1 MVVSHDRPADG
12 RPGRRQGVAVRT
24 RTALDALEHLIG
36 GLGTALLALLA
47 TLWLALTTAACL
59 LGVGLRLLPS
69 ALHAVRAVADRER
82 GRLSRWGPEIV
93 GPAPPPDG
101 LRAMLG
107 DRAVRR
113 EVRWVVTHAVLG
125 LFLGLVGATLPLSA
139 AHDVTFPLYWSAL
152 PESEAASSVGWWTVR
167 DWPGAMAVS
176 GIGVALVGVVVL
188 CAPAL
193 ARLQAWPGR
202 RLLSPDAG
210 TDLVLRVAELTA
222 TRAAA
227 LDAHVTE
234 LRRVERAL
242 HDGTQNR
249 IVAVTVLLGA
259 ARRAL
264 ARDPEEAAALLDRAQ
279 DAAEQALT
287 ELRAVVRGILPPVL
301 ADRSLPDAL
310 TALAAAARC
319 RAASTRTCPCGAR
332 PRSRRRRTSRS
343 PRASPTSPGTAA
355 RARPGSPYARRRAA
369 ARGGPR
375 RRPRRCRRARRHRA
389 HRHPPPRRGPRRNT
403 GAGQPSRR
411 PHHPE
416 GDPAMRIVIA
426 EDDALLREGLAL
438 LLRAESLDVVATA
451 EDAAAF
457 LDAVDAERP
466 DVAIVDVRMPPT
478 HTDEGII
485 AAVEARRR
493 LPGLAVLVLSAY
505 VEQAFATDLLA
516 QGSARLG
523 YLLKE
528 RVGRVE
534 EFLEALHRV
543 AEGGTAI
550 DPEVVAQLLTR
561 SRPDAR
567 LERLSPRERDVL
579 ALMAEGLGNAA
590 IAERLVV
597 SDGAVHKHIR
607 SIFAK
612 LDLPPTDR
620 TDRRVAAVLHFLENA
635 RRQTP

>member
-1 MVVSHDRPADG
+1 
-12 RPGRRQGVAVRT
+12 
-24 RTALDALEHLIG
+24 
-36 GLGTALLALLA
+36 
-47 TLWLALTTAACL
+47 
-59 LGVGLRLLPS
+59 
-69 ALHAVRAVADRER
+69 
-82 GRLSRWGPEIV
+82 
-93 GPAPPPDG
+93 
-101 LRAMLG
+101 
-107 DRAVRR
+107 
-113 EVRWVVTHAVLG
+113 
-125 LFLGLVGATLPLSA
+125 
-139 AHDVTFPLYWSAL
+139 
-152 PESEAASSVGWWTVR
+152 
-167 DWPGAMAVS
+167 
-176 GIGVALVGVVVL
+176 
-188 CAPAL
+188 
-193 ARLQAWPGR
+193 
-202 RLLSPDAG
+202 
-210 TDLVLRVAELTA
+210 
-222 TRAAA
+222 
-227 LDAHVTE
+227 
-234 LRRVERAL
+234 
-242 HDGTQNR
+242 
-249 IVAVTVLLGA
+249 
-259 ARRAL
+259 
-264 ARDPEEAAALLDRAQ
+264 
-279 DAAEQALT
+279 
-287 ELRAVVRGILPPVL
+287 
-301 ADRSLPDAL
+301 
-310 TALAAAARC
+310 
-319 RAASTRTCPCGAR
+319 
-332 PRSRRRRTSRS
+332 
-343 PRASPTSPGTAA
+343 
-355 RARPGSPYARRRAA
+355 
-369 ARGGPR
+369 
-375 RRPRRCRRARRHRA
+375 
-389 HRHPPPRRGPRRNT
+389 
-403 GAGQPSRR
+403 
-411 PHHPE
+411 
-416 GDPAMRIVIA
+416 MRIVIA

-620 TDRRVAAVLHFLENA
+620 TDRRVAAVLHFLENV